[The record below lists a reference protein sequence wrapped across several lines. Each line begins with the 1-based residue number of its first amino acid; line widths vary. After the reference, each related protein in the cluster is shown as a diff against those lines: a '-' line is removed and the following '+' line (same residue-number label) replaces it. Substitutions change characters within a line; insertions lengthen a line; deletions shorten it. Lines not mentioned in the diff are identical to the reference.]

1 MKEIQNIRNAVKF
14 IQSNCSADD
23 YTFSVNNSDQH
34 YTRFAQ
40 NGITQHISGQKQSVS
55 LSVAFA
61 ARTGTASVNRLDQ
74 DSLLNLVKTAESLA
88 KLNQPDPEFVP
99 SEPACELPEV
109 DNFSTNTA
117 ELTIE
122 TMVDN
127 IQKCVENARIRKAI
141 VSGISERNINTS
153 YFMTKNGFEGYDK
166 TTSFSHS
173 MTMKKDDVE
182 TKVSNSVLDHAKFD
196 MNRQIDLL
204 NSQFD
209 SLKKPVELKP
219 GRIPVILRPAAVL
232 QWMFYLI
239 WTFDRRNAD
248 EGVTPFTGQ
257 IGKKFFGEN
266 FSFRSRLDDP
276 DLIAGKFS
284 PEGIPGSNIDWIERG
299 VIRNMTTDRYYGKKL
314 QIPAMNPYNIILDG
328 GETSESEMMQMVD
341 HGVIVNNLWYI
352 RPVDRKTG
360 EWTGLTRDGVL
371 YFEKGEVKHSVYNF
385 RWNEILHTATERILA
400 LGPAIQQEYYAR
412 IPTLLI
418 DDFNFVD
425 VTTF

>member
-1 MKEIQNIRNAVKF
+1 MKDIKNITQAVKL
-14 IQSNCSADD
+14 IRSNCSADD

-55 LSVAFA
+55 LTVAFDT
-61 ARTGTASVNRLDQ
+61 RTGTASVNRLDQ
-74 DSLLNLVKTAESLA
+74 DSLQYLVKTAESLA
-88 KLNQPDPEFVP
+88 RLNQPDPEFVL
-99 SEPACELPEV
+99 SEPAHELPKV

-117 ELTIE
+117 KLTIKA
-122 TMVDN
+122 MVDD
-127 IQKCVENARIRKAI
+127 IQKCVENARNRKAI
-141 VSGISERNINTS
+141 VSGISERNINNS
-153 YFMTKNGFEGYDK
+153 YLMTKNGFEGYDQ
-166 TTSFSHS
+166 TSSFSHS

-182 TKVSNSVLDHAKFD
+182 TKVSTSVLDHAKFD

-209 SLKKPVELKP
+209 SLKKPVELQP

-284 PEGIPGSNIDWIERG
+284 PEGIPGRNIDWIERG
-299 VIRNMTTDRYYGKKL
+299 IIRNMITDRYYAEKL
-314 QIPAMNPYNIILDG
+314 RIPALNPYNIILDG
-328 GETSESEMMQMVD
+328 GDISELKMMHMVD
-341 HGVIVNNLWYI
+341 RGVIVNNLWYI

-371 YFEKGEVKHSVYNF
+371 YFEKGEIKHSVFNF
-385 RWNEILHTATERILA
+385 RWNEILHAATERILA